1 MSILDNETES
11 DKWRYQMRLLKWSA
25 IILPASFF
33 LLLDLIRQVLSSG
46 GPRISSEFIWGHVI
60 VGAGIVA
67 FSYFIFRFTS
77 HVQKKITE
85 RDSAHIQDL
94 AVTEERERI
103 AREMHDGMAQ
113 VLGYINTQSIAL
125 RKLLLNDRTTEVRD
139 GLISMEEIA
148 RDLYS
153 DIREGIL
160 GLRTAASRQDDF
172 LTLLREYVSG
182 YTEMSGV
189 RVEIKSFPGAEGT
202 GLSPSAEIQLIRI
215 VQEALT
221 NVRKHSKV
229 KAAEVTIEC
238 NDSELNLTIADRGQ
252 GFELNHL
259 PQTGWPHFGLQT
271 MQERAQAVGGR
282 CTIETAQGKGCR
294 VLVRMPLSNGHSH
307 RMET

>member
-1 MSILDNETES
+1 MDDETKL
-11 DKWRYQMRLLKWSA
+11 DKWRRQMRLLKWSA

-60 VGAGIVA
+60 VGAGIVT

-85 RDSAHIQDL
+85 QTSEHIQDL
-94 AVTEERERI
+94 AVAQERERI

-139 GLISMEEIA
+139 GLVSMEEIA

-153 DIREGIL
+153 DVREGIL
-160 GLRTAASRQDDF
+160 GLRTTTVEQDG
-172 LTLLREYVSG
+172 LLPAITEYAQR
-182 YTEMSGV
+182 YMEMSGV
-189 RVEIKSFPGAEGT
+189 QVEIQVSPGAQGT
-202 GLSPSAEIQLIRI
+202 HLAPSAEIQLIRI

-229 KAAEVTIEC
+229 KAAEITVEC
-238 NDSELNLTIADRGQ
+238 NDGELHLTIADNGQ
-252 GFELNHL
+252 GFEINRL
-259 PQTGWPHFGLQT
+259 PQTGWPRFGLQT

-282 CTIETAQGKGCR
+282 CTVETTPGKGCR
-294 VLVRMPLSNGHSH
+294 ILIRMPLPNGH
-307 RMET
+307 RNR